1 MKFACGKQHEWHRA
15 KPRMRHLSL
24 EPASAIFADK
34 VHRFHWRLVAIPCLW
49 LEAMEMAV
57 PWHGRPISGRI
68 GCQTPSSEPGY
79 KRLWIQAL
87 GWLTRS

>member
-1 MKFACGKQHEWHRA
+1 MCRSLRA
-15 KPRMRHLSL
+15 SRQIK
-24 EPASAIFADK
+24 
-34 VHRFHWRLVAIPCLW
+34 VAIPCLW

-57 PWHGRPISGRI
+57 AWHGRPISGPHWLPNAFV
-68 GCQTPSSEPGY
+68 GWPGY